1 MRISAR
7 SDYAIR
13 AMAELAAASPLGD
26 RPVKAEEL
34 AQAQDIPVKFLLEIL
49 RELRNDQLVIS
60 QRGAVGGYALAR
72 PADQITLADVM
83 RALEGPLVTVHETS
97 LSELE
102 YRGAAE
108 SLVDVWMAT
117 RSALRRA
124 VRRLRRRTRPP
135 PLTGGSRPCRPRTH
149 RWRIGDAR
157 TIGCGGSGR

>member
-117 RSALRRA
+117 RSALRSVFDHVTLA
-124 VRRLRRRTRPP
+124 DLANGTLHPDIRRLAEQYADSVAERGPRP
-135 PLTGGSRPCRPRTH
+135 
-149 RWRIGDAR
+149 
-157 TIGCGGSGR
+157 